1 MSSYHPDVW
10 MLLFQYEMVRDGCY
24 HQFTG
29 KQRCWIL
36 TATVGARV
44 QAWFRREAVTIV
56 QGSEGQASGRSSSN
70 EEWRSCSGD
79 GRSEGPLGRPNGR
92 LDRLGEGEPGG

>member
-1 MSSYHPDVW
+1 M
-10 MLLFQYEMVRDGCY
+10 MLSFQYEMVRDGCY

-29 KQRCWIL
+29 KQRSWVL
-36 TATVGARV
+36 TPAVGARV
-44 QAWFRREAVTIV
+44 QAWFRREAMTIV
-56 QGSEGQASGRSSSN
+56 QGSEGQASGHSSGD

-79 GRSEGPLGRPNGR
+79 GRSEGPSGRPNGR